1 MFSSSKRSS
10 GSFGAS
16 KRPRQHV
23 PSPLGVGIVDGR
35 CLPVYW
41 SEGSVAGGT
50 KLGDA
55 EDGAVA
61 VRPCT
66 GSQERVLVPAG
77 RRAGARHTRSH
88 GFPQVGVRR
97 PTALSEDP
105 APLAGGH
112 PTVRL
117 CPAWPLATSIS
128 RSRGANVGDP
138 IRRTEGHR

>member
-1 MFSSSKRSS
+1 M
-10 GSFGAS
+10 
-16 KRPRQHV
+16 P
-23 PSPLGVGIVDGR
+23 P
-35 CLPVYW
+35 CLLVR
-41 SEGSVAGGT
+41 GT
-50 KLGDA
+50 SRRWHKLGDA
-55 EDGAVA
+55 EDGDVA

-66 GSQERVLVPAG
+66 GSQERLLVPAG
-77 RRAGARHTRSH
+77 RRTGARHTRSH
-88 GFPQVGVRR
+88 RFPQVEARR